1 MSAGVGEEE
10 VLSSEL
16 GTRDLAQYAEY
27 TDYNSEGQVS
37 TINISFMKNILRA
50 LKISIGVPDVGGGD
64 TECADPVHLA
74 GARPR
79 HQPQRRTRHPLQEN
93 QVTN

>member
-1 MSAGVGEEE
+1 MSAGVGEEV

-37 TINISFMKNILRA
+37 MYLILYFIHEKYLTCIKNI
-50 LKISIGVPDVGGGD
+50 
-64 TECADPVHLA
+64 
-74 GARPR
+74 
-79 HQPQRRTRHPLQEN
+79 
-93 QVTN
+93 

>member
-1 MSAGVGEEE
+1 MSAGVGEEV

-37 TINISFMKNILRA
+37 AINISFTKKYLTRVKNI
-50 LKISIGVPDVGGGD
+50 
-64 TECADPVHLA
+64 
-74 GARPR
+74 
-79 HQPQRRTRHPLQEN
+79 
-93 QVTN
+93 

>member
-1 MSAGVGEEE
+1 MSAGVGEEV

-16 GTRDLAQYAEY
+16 GTRDLPQYAEY

-50 LKISIGVPDVGGGD
+50 LKISR
-64 TECADPVHLA
+64 C
-74 GARPR
+74 PR
-79 HQPQRRTRHPLQEN
+79 CGRRRHR
-93 QVTN
+93 TC